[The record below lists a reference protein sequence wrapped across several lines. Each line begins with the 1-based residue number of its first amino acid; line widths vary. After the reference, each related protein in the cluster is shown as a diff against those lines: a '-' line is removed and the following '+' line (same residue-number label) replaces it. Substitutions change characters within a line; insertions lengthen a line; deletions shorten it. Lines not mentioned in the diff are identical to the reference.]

1 MENEKKFVDGL
12 FINKPSEK
20 APDFVRVKASISADK
35 FIPFLKEN
43 VNGKGYLNF
52 DILESKEG
60 KLYAKIDTFEPT
72 PNATMGNDEESARE
86 KINKIKEQ
94 DGEIRIEDIPF

>member
-1 MENEKKFVDGL
+1 MEKKFIDGL

-20 APDFVRVKASISADK
+20 APDFVKVKASISADK

-52 DILESKEG
+52 DILESRDG
-60 KLYAKIDTFEPT
+60 KYYAKIDTFEPKKET
-72 PNATMGNDEESARE
+72 VEVENMRGEKDIVDINDL
-86 KINKIKEQ
+86 
-94 DGEIRIEDIPF
+94 PF

>member
-1 MENEKKFVDGL
+1 MEKKFIDGL

-20 APDFVRVKASISADK
+20 APDFVKVKASISADK

-60 KLYAKIDTFEPT
+60 KYYAKIDNFEPT
-72 PNATMGNDEESARE
+72 PNATMEDKN
-86 KINKIKEQ
+86 INKMFDEAQDDDIK
-94 DGEIRIEDIPF
+94 IEDLPF